1 MLVSRGQVMSASS
14 GVASAS
20 DAGAKLAT
28 RPLPPP
34 PVPPRPSK
42 ALVAEA
48 LARTRLDNVH
58 SVDKNAKVNAVPTRK
73 APPPPVASVTKEISR
88 ESNKSQIVNTTPFPK
103 ERTEQTQKIL
113 NATTISKQNAV
124 VSYNRNDHHRD
135 DETNGNYYRCSESA
149 ALHLGKQVTQSS
161 REDEGHRK
169 GDFESRVSLDESRRG
184 ESEEFRN
191 VHHKVLLANEQ
202 RQNSSPEGC
211 SGQFPEPGN
220 PVLISDN
227 NAILEE
233 IRSES
238 LFNDLA
244 SQKRNENDFSD
255 THEKTEI
262 PAVMRRF
269 KSEERLAIE
278 KPKEQGESSTV
289 SHVIT
294 RPQKQETVSFP
305 QRDEEKVTEKNESN
319 DHRQQTVT
327 IQEVQNY
334 QNHHYSCTQNTIVLS
349 GDDDEY
355 ARTTY
360 TSTPEREENL
370 RANKPPT
377 IMKQNRT
384 IDDKH
389 KKIRKHAPHLLPT
402 GQHKHDNTYTS
413 TSGSRNTVL
422 LIDNN
427 PNKRE
432 NFSLSAQQ
440 QSDNKDLIING
451 ITASSCSPLVEN
463 LIVELR
469 ESSQQRTQYQ
479 QHNDSKKKEAA
490 TSSENGVNSSG
501 VNKENEFDSYK
512 KTPQSRIQH
521 SDWFEVDNGKPVRY
535 SSCHITLE
543 DSHTSSDSSNTE
555 SSSSIVDISRSSSF
569 QYADYTELNVDV
581 NFDYRAQVITQ
592 RRPSS
597 FKKRRNMASLQGL
610 PPLPKSLSG
619 INLFEGSGGNLHF
632 SPMDQ
637 QQQKQEISTPRGMT
651 KSGSFRQLASQ
662 TSASGGN
669 NSGAAVR
676 AGPSSSSGRGPTPPT
691 SGGTPHQQMLHHQ
704 HIRSLQ
710 QNGEG
715 PPPPITP
722 RVRKPTGLDA
732 QLAILRKEMI
742 QRFTEAINFV
752 NRLLK
757 PVDRKCSNSAVI
769 CKK

>member
-370 RANKPPT
+370 
-377 IMKQNRT
+377 
-384 IDDKH
+384 
-389 KKIRKHAPHLLPT
+389 L
-402 GQHKHDNTYTS
+402 
-413 TSGSRNTVL
+413 
-422 LIDNN
+422 
-427 PNKRE
+427 
-432 NFSLSAQQ
+432 
-440 QSDNKDLIING
+440 
-451 ITASSCSPLVEN
+451 EN

-732 QLAILRKEMI
+732 QLAILRKEMVS
-742 QRFTEAINFV
+742 E
-752 NRLLK
+752 K
-757 PVDRKCSNSAVI
+757 YS
-769 CKK
+769 